1 MTNLDLV
8 LNELLITLP
17 TYDKSNYYFT
27 LTTKLELFNFGKIFD
42 SKILRKWK
50 SKKFKSEKGKLKAFC
65 VTIVND

>member
-17 TYDKSNYYFT
+17 TYDKSNNYFT

-50 SKKFKSEKGKLKAFC
+50 SKKFKAEKGKLKAFC